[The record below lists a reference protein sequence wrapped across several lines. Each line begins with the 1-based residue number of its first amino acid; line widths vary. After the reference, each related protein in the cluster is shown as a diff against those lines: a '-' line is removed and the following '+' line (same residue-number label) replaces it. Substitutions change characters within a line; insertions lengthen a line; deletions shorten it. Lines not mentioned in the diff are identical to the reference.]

1 MSRQLDPDRP
11 LWEMHVVEG
20 LEGERT
26 ALVAKV
32 HHAIL
37 DGVSGASVLAAFLDL
52 TPRTRIVE
60 LPPEWDPAPLPSNT
74 QMLRHAASSLAR
86 QPGSTLS
93 TLQAGVEAVA
103 DLGMHNREL
112 AGRGEQSPPGFFA
125 APRTS
130 FNGAVSNR
138 KRFAGLSVPLED
150 VKLVGRVYEAT
161 VNDVILA
168 CVSGGLRRLL
178 DARGERAE
186 GPLVAMVPV
195 STRSDGETEELGNQI
210 SGMLV
215 SLASDID
222 DPVARLD
229 AISES
234 ARVAKEQEKLHGGR
248 FLGDLAQIALPAL
261 ASRVARA
268 VAGTRLF
275 DKMRPPFNVTIS
287 SVRVP
292 DVPLFLAGSRVAG
305 TYPVGP
311 MAEGI
316 GLNVTA
322 FSYLGRVYFGMLA
335 LPPPPAGARRSGG
348 ARRRCPRR
356 AGGVRPRCPG
366 GDGVALGVAPGPR
379 TPRGGGAD
387 RVEDPAH
394 TARSSVVGWGY
405 AAEADAPDVDP
416 LLEPDVGG
424 APDPDGGVPL
434 SEPEPLPM
442 FGQFL
447 VEPEPEP
454 ELGSASSSRSCCCSS
469 PTRVSWWTSPTT
481 SSCRSS
487 PRWTWSL
494 RWRPAHPR
502 RGARR

>member
-52 TPRTRIVE
+52 TPRTRVVA
-60 LPPEWDPAPLPSNT
+60 LPPEWNPAPLPSNT

-112 AGRGEQSPPGFFA
+112 AGRGEQPPPGLLRRAAHLVQRRRLEPQALRRPLGPARGREAGRPGLRGDGERRDPGLRLGRA
-125 APRTS
+125 APAAGGPR
-130 FNGAVSNR
+130 GGGRAAAGGHG
-138 KRFAGLSVPLED
+138 AGLDP
-150 VKLVGRVYEAT
+150 RP
-161 VNDVILA
+161 
-168 CVSGGLRRLL
+168 
-178 DARGERAE
+178 RGEA
-186 GPLVAMVPV
+186 
-195 STRSDGETEELGNQI
+195 EELGNQI

-275 DKMRPPFNVTIS
+275 DKMRPPFNVTVS

-292 DVPLFLAGSRVAG
+292 DVSLFW
-305 TYPVGP
+305 P
-311 MAEGI
+311 
-316 GLNVTA
+316 
-322 FSYLGRVYFGMLA
+322 
-335 LPPPPAGARRSGG
+335 GAAWSACTRSG
-348 ARRRCPRR
+348 PW
-356 AGGVRPRCPG
+356 
-366 GDGVALGVAPGPR
+366 
-379 TPRGGGAD
+379 PRG
-387 RVEDPAH
+387 
-394 TARSSVVGWGY
+394 S
-405 AAEADAPDVDP
+405 
-416 LLEPDVGG
+416 
-424 APDPDGGVPL
+424 
-434 SEPEPLPM
+434 
-442 FGQFL
+442 
-447 VEPEPEP
+447 
-454 ELGSASSSRSCCCSS
+454 GS
-469 PTRVSWWTSPTT
+469 T
-481 SSCRSS
+481 
-487 PRWTWSL
+487 
-494 RWRPAHPR
+494 
-502 RGARR
+502 

>member
-1 MSRQLDPDRP
+1 MTDERRDAKKGTVMQSLVGMDAAFLSLETPTTPMHVGVALVLDPPEGTRSLFSPSTRYAQIRRVIEQRLHLITPLRQRAIRVPFGLHHPVWVDDPEFDLDDHLSRASLPSPGGKAELDAFVAGVMSRQLDPDRP

-74 QMLRHAASSLAR
+74 QMLLHAASSLAR

-93 TLQAGVEAVA
+93 TVQAGVEAVA

-112 AGRGEQSPPGFFA
+112 AGRGEKSPPGFFA

-138 KRFAGLSVPLED
+138 KRFAGLSVPLDD
-150 VKLVGRVYEAT
+150 VKLVGRVFDAT

-178 DARGERAE
+178 AARGEKVE
-186 GPLVAMVPV
+186 GSLVAMVPV
-195 STRSDGETEELGNQI
+195 STRAEGVADELGNQV

-215 SLASDID
+215 SLASDVD

-234 ARVAKEQEKLHGGR
+234 TLVAKEQEKLHGGR

-275 DKMRPPFNVTIS
+275 DKMRPPFNVTVS

-292 DVPLFLAGSRVAG
+292 DVPLFLAGSRVAA

-322 FSYLGRVYFGMLA
+322 FSYLGRVYFGLLSCRRL
-335 LPPPPAGARRSGG
+335 LPELDEVA
-348 ARRRCPRR
+348 
-356 AGGVRPRCPG
+356 VHV
-366 GDGVALGVAPGPR
+366 DDALG
-379 TPRGGGAD
+379 
-387 RVEDPAH
+387 EL
-394 TARSSVVGWGY
+394 VGC
-405 AAEADAPDVDP
+405 ALDA
-416 LLEPDVGG
+416 
-424 APDPDGGVPL
+424 
-434 SEPEPLPM
+434 
-442 FGQFL
+442 
-447 VEPEPEP
+447 
-454 ELGSASSSRSCCCSS
+454 
-469 PTRVSWWTSPTT
+469 
-481 SSCRSS
+481 
-487 PRWTWSL
+487 
-494 RWRPAHPR
+494 
-502 RGARR
+502 RGATA

>member
-1 MSRQLDPDRP
+1 MQSIVGMDAAFLALETPTTPMHVGVALVLDPPEGTRSLFSPSTRYAQIRRVIEQRLHLIPPLRQRALRVPFGLHHPVWVDDPDFDLDDHLSRASLPSPGGRSELDAYVAGAMSRQLDPDRP
-11 LWEMHVVEG
+11 LWEMHVIEG

-52 TPRTRIVE
+52 RPRTRIVE
-60 LPPEWDPAPLPSNT
+60 LPPAWDPAPLPSNT
-74 QMLRHAASSLAR
+74 QMLRHAASSLSH
-86 QPGSTLS
+86 QPSSALS

-112 AGRGEQSPPGFFA
+112 AGRGEQSPPGFFT

-150 VKLVGRVYEAT
+150 VKLVSRVFEAT

-178 DARGERAE
+178 EARGEVAE

-195 STRSDGETEELGNQI
+195 STRAVGETEELGNQV

-215 SLASDID
+215 SLASDME

-234 ARVAKEQEKLHGGR
+234 SRVAKEQEKLHGGR
-248 FLGDLAQIALPAL
+248 FVGDLAQIALPAL
-261 ASRVARA
+261 TSRVARA

-275 DKMRPPFNVTIS
+275 DKMRPPFNVTVS

-292 DVPLFLAGSRVAG
+292 DLPLFLAGSRVAA

-322 FSYLGRVYFGMLA
+322 FSYLDRVYFGMLA
-335 LPPPPAGARRSGG
+335 CRRLLPELDEVA
-348 ARRRCPRR
+348 
-356 AGGVRPRCPG
+356 VHV
-366 GDGVALGVAPGPR
+366 DDALG
-379 TPRGGGAD
+379 
-387 RVEDPAH
+387 EL
-394 TARSSVVGWGY
+394 VVC
-405 AAEADAPDVDP
+405 ALDA
-416 LLEPDVGG
+416 
-424 APDPDGGVPL
+424 
-434 SEPEPLPM
+434 
-442 FGQFL
+442 
-447 VEPEPEP
+447 
-454 ELGSASSSRSCCCSS
+454 
-469 PTRVSWWTSPTT
+469 
-481 SSCRSS
+481 
-487 PRWTWSL
+487 
-494 RWRPAHPR
+494 
-502 RGARR
+502 RGATA

>member
-1 MSRQLDPDRP
+1 MQSLVGMDAAFLALETPTTPMHVGVVLVLDPPEGTRSLFSPSTRHAQIRRVIQQRLHLIPPLRQRAIRVPFGLHHPVWVDDPEFELDDHVSRASLPSPGGKSELDAYVAGVMSRQLDPDRP

-20 LEGERT
+20 LEDERT

-52 TPRTRIVE
+52 TPRTRIVS
-60 LPPEWDPAPLPSNT
+60 LPPEWDPEPLPSNT
-74 QMLRHAASSLAR
+74 EMLRHAASSLAR
-86 QPGSTLS
+86 QPGSTVS
-93 TLQAGVEAVA
+93 MLQAGVEAMA

-150 VKLVGRVYEAT
+150 VRLVSRVFEAT

-178 DARGERAE
+178 AARGEQAE
-186 GPLVAMVPV
+186 GSLVAMVPV
-195 STRSDGETEELGNQI
+195 STRVEGDTEELGNQV

-215 SLASDID
+215 SLASDVE

-229 AISES
+229 TISES

-248 FLGDLAQIALPAL
+248 FVGDLAQIALPAL

-275 DKMRPPFNVTIS
+275 DKMRPPFNVTVS

-292 DVPLFLAGSRVAG
+292 DLPLFLAGSRVAA

-322 FSYLGRVYFGMLA
+322 FSYLDRVYFGMLA
-335 LPPPPAGARRSGG
+335 CRRLLPELDEVA
-348 ARRRCPRR
+348 
-356 AGGVRPRCPG
+356 VHV
-366 GDGVALGVAPGPR
+366 DDALGELLVCAL
-379 TPRGGGAD
+379 
-387 RVEDPAH
+387 
-394 TARSSVVGWGY
+394 
-405 AAEADAPDVDP
+405 DA
-416 LLEPDVGG
+416 
-424 APDPDGGVPL
+424 
-434 SEPEPLPM
+434 
-442 FGQFL
+442 
-447 VEPEPEP
+447 
-454 ELGSASSSRSCCCSS
+454 
-469 PTRVSWWTSPTT
+469 
-481 SSCRSS
+481 
-487 PRWTWSL
+487 
-494 RWRPAHPR
+494 
-502 RGARR
+502 RGATA